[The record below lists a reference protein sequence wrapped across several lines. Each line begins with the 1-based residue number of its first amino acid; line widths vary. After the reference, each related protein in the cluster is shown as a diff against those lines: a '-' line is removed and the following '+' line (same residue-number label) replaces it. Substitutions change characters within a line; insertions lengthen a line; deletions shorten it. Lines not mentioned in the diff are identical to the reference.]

1 VSPQIS
7 GFAAVVALAVC
18 APAIGTAQIRMS
30 ERGTIGQTVDGT
42 VISLDYARPQAR
54 GRSPIFGK
62 VVHWNETWTPGANW
76 ATTIT
81 VSKDVK
87 VNGQALAAGT
97 YSVWMVP
104 AESNEWTVF
113 FHPTARRF
121 HTQRPKL
128 DSAAARLSVKP
139 DTVPQ
144 VDVLTFAFTAIG
156 RNRTTLEMRWET
168 TSIPLVIEVPS
179 SRPPLQA
186 DVAAAFTGAWTIV
199 MSDESGKADTLAFN
213 VELKDGRLLGEV
225 TKWDWKMELVPTRSP
240 TVFSLGSI
248 EKGEVVDVEAEYP
261 LVFTME
267 GNRAVSFVVR
277 SDTNDEWMR
286 GFRSQ

>member
-1 VSPQIS
+1 MSPQIS
-7 GFAAVVALAVC
+7 GFAAVAALAVC

>member
-1 VSPQIS
+1 MSPEIS
-7 GFAAVVALAVC
+7 RLARVLALAVC
-18 APAIGTAQIRMS
+18 LPAIGTAQIRMS

-87 VNGQALAAGT
+87 VNGQALASGT

-104 AESNEWTVF
+104 SESNEWTVF
-113 FHPTARRF
+113 FHPTARLF
-121 HTQRPKL
+121 HTQRPKP
-128 DSAAARLSVKP
+128 DSAVARVSVKP
-139 DTVPQ
+139 DSVAQ

-168 TSIPLVIEVPS
+168 KSIPLVIEVPS

-186 DVAAAFTGAWTIV
+186 DVAAAFTGAWTLV
-199 MSDESGKADTLAFN
+199 MSNDNGKADTLAFN

-225 TKWDWKMELVPTRSP
+225 AKWEWKMELVPTRSP
-240 TVFSLGSI
+240 TVFVLGNM
-248 EKGEVVDVEAEYP
+248 EKGEVVDVEADYP

-286 GFRSQ
+286 GFRPQ

>member
-168 TSIPLVIEVPS
+168 TSIPLLIEVPS